1 MKVVVTG
8 GAGALGGG
16 VGAVFSR
23 AGWSVVATCR
33 SAEEGRGLASGAP
46 VVVDL
51 CDRPAV
57 DAAAAAVGPIEALVC
72 CAGGFSMQPLLSSTP
87 TQYEH
92 LMDLNVRTVVNALA
106 AFGAHLRPGAG
117 AVLVGARTWAGAE
130 GVALY
135 AASKAAVVSL
145 GRSAAREWKGR
156 GVRVNVVLPDL
167 IDTPA
172 NRRAMPD
179 ADPSGWAAPEEI
191 GEVVRWLCS
200 PEARLVT
207 GQAIDVAR

>member
-1 MKVVVTG
+1 VKVVITGGTGALGSGVARVFGGAGWEVVVTT
-8 GAGALGGG
+8 A
-16 VGAVFSR
+16 
-23 AGWSVVATCR
+23 
-33 SAEEGRGLASGAP
+33 SAEEGARATARTPLL
-46 VVVDL
+46 VDL
-51 CDRPAV
+51 RDRAAV
-57 DAAAAAVGPIEALVC
+57 DAAAADTGPIDALVC
-72 CAGGFSMQPLLSSTP
+72 CAGGFSMQPLLASTDDQLQ
-87 TQYEH
+87 T
-92 LMDLNVRTVVNALA
+92 LLDLNVRTTVNALA
-106 AFGAHLRPGAG
+106 GFGARLTRGSG
-117 AVLVGARTWAGAE
+117 VVLVGARTWAGAE

-145 GRSAAREWKGR
+145 GRSAAREWKAR

-191 GEVVRWLCS
+191 GAVVRWLCS
-200 PEARLVT
+200 PEAALVT

>member
-1 MKVVVTG
+1 MRVVITG
-8 GAGALGGG
+8 GAGALGAG
-16 VGAVFSR
+16 VAKVFAD
-23 AGWSVVATCR
+23 AGWDVVVTCLDPKE
-33 SAEEGRGLASGAP
+33 AERVAIGAP
-46 VVVDL
+46 LVVDL
-51 CDRPAV
+51 RSRAAV
-57 DAAAAAVGPIEALVC
+57 DAAAAASPPLDALVC

-87 TQYEH
+87 EQYDT

-106 AFGAHLRPGAG
+106 GFGGRLSPGAG
-117 AVLVGARTWAGAE
+117 VVLVGARTWPGAA

-145 GRSAAREWKGR
+145 GRSSALEWKER

-179 ADPSGWAAPEEI
+179 GDFDKWARPEEI
-191 GEVVRWLCS
+191 GAVVRWLCS
-200 PEARLVT
+200 PEAGLVT
-207 GQAIDVAR
+207 GQALDVGR